1 MKKLLSLV
9 TAFLLILVLACP
21 VNVQAATVKLSKAKA
36 TMEVDSTLKL
46 MLGTIDAAKV
56 SWKSNNTKI
65 VTVAKTGTITA
76 KKEGTATI
84 TATYQSKK
92 YTCDVTVVDSNKA
105 VPKKDYYSLGETWTV
120 DGQWRF
126 TFDSV
131 TTTSDRNKYSD
142 MNPEQV
148 IILKYT
154 YENLGYEG
162 KFQDLYISST
172 SMQVIDGKS
181 EMASTYPAST
191 SVSPDTTPVGAKCVG
206 AEVAFGLNNES
217 DTITV
222 YLTEYDGNY
231 TKHKAKFILKVD

>member
-1 MKKLLSLV
+1 MKRIISIL
-9 TAFLLILVLACP
+9 TAFLLVIALLYPA
-21 VNVQAATVKLSKAKA
+21 NAQAASLKLSKAKA

-46 MLGTIDAAKV
+46 KLGTIDAAKV
-56 SWKSNNTKI
+56 SWKSSNSK
-65 VTVAKTGTITA
+65 VATVAKTGTITA
-76 KKEGTATI
+76 KKEGSATI

-92 YTCDVTVVDSNKA
+92 YTCSVTVVNSNKVEA
-105 VPKKDYYSLGETWTV
+105 KKDYYSLGETWIV
-120 DGQWRF
+120 DGQWKF

-131 TTTSDRNKYSD
+131 TTTSDRNRYSD

-231 TKHKAKFILKVD
+231 TKHKAKFVLKVD

>member
-21 VNVQAATVKLSKAKA
+21 VNVQAATEKLSKAKA

-46 MLGTIDAAKV
+46 RLGTIDAAKV

-76 KKEGTATI
+76 KKEGSATI

-92 YTCDVTVVDSNKA
+92 YTCNVTVVDSNKA

-120 DGQWRF
+120 DGQWKL

-131 TTTSDRNKYSD
+131 TTTDYRNQYSD
-142 MNPEQV
+142 KNPEQV
-148 IILKYT
+148 VIIKYT

-162 KFQDLYISST
+162 TFQDLYISSM
-172 SMQVIDGKS
+172 SMKVIDEKS
-181 EMASTYPAST
+181 EIASTYPAEI
-191 SVSPDTTPVGAKCVG
+191 SVHPDETPIGTKCVG
-206 AEVAFGLNNES
+206 AEEAFGLNNDS
-217 DTITV
+217 KTITV
-222 YLTEYDGNY
+222 YLDKYDGNS
-231 TKHKAKFILKVD
+231 TKQKAKFILKVD